1 MEFEN
6 HKDEVPFAHYAE
18 LFRNLDPQEA
28 LDRLRDVKWD
38 GHEFFLK
45 LLGREYAVSH
55 PETVIRPTDGGRNRR
70 GLSRPFFCAICWK
83 AGMWPGRENGR
94 PSGRCPGGKCISSPT
109 QAAF

>member
-18 LFRNLDPQEA
+18 RFRNLDPQGA

-38 GHEFFLK
+38 GHDFFLK

-55 PETVIRPTDGGRNRR
+55 PEASIRPTDGGKEPPR
-70 GLSRPFFCAICWK
+70 
-83 AGMWPGRENGR
+83 GR
-94 PSGRCPGGKCISSPT
+94 PAPPARGGPT
-109 QAAF
+109 HPQAPPKTPPQQKNKMKVLKINKK